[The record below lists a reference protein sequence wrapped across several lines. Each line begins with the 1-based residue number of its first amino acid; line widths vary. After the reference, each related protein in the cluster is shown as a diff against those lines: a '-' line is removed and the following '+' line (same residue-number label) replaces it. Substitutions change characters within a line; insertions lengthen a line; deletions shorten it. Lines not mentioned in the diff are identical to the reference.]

1 VIPAARGTLLECEPI
16 EMRSIESVHSAP
28 AISPVAYI
36 RRNALLTCKV
46 DEYRYEA
53 VIPLAMDRR

>member
-1 VIPAARGTLLECEPI
+1 
-16 EMRSIESVHSAP
+16 MRSIESVHSAP